1 MKLLL
6 AVLALAATPVDPRA
20 GGLEVGMG
28 EWAMAPE
35 APAIRPGP
43 VTVVVRNNGRFVHGF
58 RIKGDD
64 GESGGDRFEARSISL
79 KPGQVTRVKVT
90 LPAGVYSVECFV
102 EGHDDRGMETRF
114 EVRANAPLV
123 KPKSAAGNAAR
134 IEGFAFRPGTITVN
148 AGATVRWANRDAA
161 PHTVTAANGSFTS
174 KTLAKGGVY
183 TRRFPKAGR
192 YGYLCALH
200 PGMKGAVLVR

>member
-1 MKLLL
+1 MKVLL
-6 AVLALAATPVDPRA
+6 AMLALAAVDPRA

-35 APAIRPGP
+35 APAIRPGL
-43 VTVVVRNNGRFVHGF
+43 VTFVVRNNGKLVHGF
-58 RIKGDD
+58 RIKGDED
-64 GESGGDRFEARSISL
+64 GESGGDRFEARSLSL
-79 KPGQVTRVKVT
+79 KPGQVTRVQVT

-123 KPKSAAGNAAR
+123 KPKPAAANAAR

-148 AGATVRWANRDAA
+148 AGATVRWANRDPA
-161 PHTVTAANGSFTS
+161 PHTVTAANGTFTS
-174 KTLAKGGVY
+174 KTLARGGVY
-183 TRRFPKAGR
+183 ARRFPKAGR
-192 YGYLCALH
+192 YAYVCALH
-200 PGMKGAVLVR
+200 PGMKGAVVVR